1 MNHGVQTRGR
11 LAIIAAAI
19 VVVGLVALPAT
30 ALAKI
35 TTKISVTSGV
45 TVTNMTPGTTPTV
58 PVISAKLSYKKGSK
72 YYSLSGKVTLYFV
85 NPETDKLERITS
97 ETGKSVGFALTKR
110 GEYRLVYS
118 ASSKSKYKSA
128 KATTRRWDEIA
139 AAPVEPTVEVTPID
153 DTYSRV
159 SVTYDVDWNTEAYA
173 GPASFSYVGFYV
185 DDPED
190 YSSIPRLMAVF
201 NRDVEAPESVEFTY
215 RVKTAQA
222 VGTLITF
229 ADLSF
234 ADPFVVAAED
244 DDSDF

>member
-1 MNHGVQTRGR
+1 MNHRVQTRGR

-19 VVVGLVALPAT
+19 VVAGLVALPAT

-45 TVTNMTPGTTPTV
+45 TVANMTPGTTPTV

-85 NPETDKLERITS
+85 NPETDKLEKITS
-97 ETGKSVGFALTKR
+97 MTGKTVGFALTKR
-110 GEYRLVYS
+110 GEYRLVYAGS
-118 ASSKSKYKSA
+118 SKYKSA
-128 KATTRRWDEIA
+128 KATTRRYDEIA
-139 AAPVEPTVEVTPID
+139 AAPVDPTVEVTPID

-173 GPASFSYVGFYV
+173 GPASFSYTGFYV
-185 DDPED
+185 EDPED
-190 YSSIPRLMAVF
+190 FESIPRLMVF
-201 NRDVEAPESVEFTY
+201 FGRDVEAPESVEFTY

-222 VGTLITF
+222 VGTLFTMG
-229 ADLSF
+229 DLSF
-234 ADPFVVAAED
+234 SDPFVVAAESPD
-244 DDSDF
+244 EEF